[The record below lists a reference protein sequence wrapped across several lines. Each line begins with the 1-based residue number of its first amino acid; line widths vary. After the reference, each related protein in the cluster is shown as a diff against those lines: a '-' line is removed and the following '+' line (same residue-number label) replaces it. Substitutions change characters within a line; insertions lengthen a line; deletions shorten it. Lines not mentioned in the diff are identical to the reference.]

1 MIKGITVTLWTKTQ
15 IGTDSLNQP
24 VYEWNSEQVDNVLV
38 GQPTPEERLTEL
50 NLSGRVIEY
59 TLGIPKGDT
68 HNWENQRVEFFGYMF
83 QTFGIP
89 ERGIEENVPGPWHL
103 KVKCERYG

>member
-15 IGTDSLNQP
+15 TGTDSLNQP

-50 NLSGRVIEY
+50 NLSGRAIEY
-59 TLGIPKGDT
+59 TLGIPKGDNSSDICSRRSEFLNRESK
-68 HNWENQRVEFFGYMF
+68 NWFLL
-83 QTFGIP
+83 
-89 ERGIEENVPGPWHL
+89 RGT
-103 KVKCERYG
+103 